1 MWRSVQFI
9 IRALYMLL
17 MNIQHKTLTNVCHPY
32 IYSIP
37 FGCVCLNHY
46 SECLKIGISEEYI
59 VIESGASKCQL
70 EMNIKTWPPLGY
82 DSHINQ
88 S

>member
-1 MWRSVQFI
+1 MAIGAIYHS
-9 IRALYMLL
+9 RAVYAINEHSTQ
-17 MNIQHKTLTNVCHPY
+17 NIDKRLS
-32 IYSIP
+32 SIHI
-37 FGCVCLNHY
+37 FHTIWVCVCLNHY